1 MDKNVV
7 YAIVFSTLIIIAGV
21 TIQTKFF
28 PSASSKERAQ
38 ATEKALPAP
47 SANTTTPAPAPT
59 PTATTT
65 VTDSGTA
72 PANQAATTTAATVTE
87 EAAIPEETDV
97 IETPLVKVT
106 FTNHGGDI
114 VSYKLKQHSAKNDAV
129 EMADHVTAANRAF
142 SLAFGD
148 ANGAPIDQPFNVKRI
163 SDTEIGFF
171 RSFTVQNPDGTT
183 GTFTLA
189 KQYSFRPDDYMFE
202 LKVII
207 DGDSS
212 FAGLKMGQA
221 AYTIKTS
228 PEIGPKWVA
237 KHNQYEFRKYYYMMD
252 GKKKS
257 FAVNQGQT
265 KTGPENLSW
274 TGVTGKYFSLIAL
287 PESPLSSVLYSG
299 QSARPDQ
306 TVNQIFL
313 TRAAITG
320 AKSTDVWRFYIGPR
334 TDKYLAPYNVAMNNP
349 YKLAD
354 THIDAIV
361 DSSGIL
367 APLEVLLKWIMEFF
381 YMLIPNWGVS
391 IILLTVLTRIILF
404 PLTKKSSESTLKMQ
418 EFQPKIQEIQQKY
431 QNNPQKMNEEMAKFY
446 KTAGYNPM
454 SGCLPLLIQFPLL
467 FAMYNLFNNYFE
479 FRGAMFIPGWIPDL
493 SAGDSIMAFTSALP
507 VLNWTDLRLLPIIY
521 VISQLLFGKV
531 TQTPTTAQQNASM
544 KIMVYGMPI
553 FFFFLFY
560 NAPSGLLLYW
570 TFSNIL
576 TLAQQI
582 IINRMMHAK
591 KETGLKLVKK

>member
-7 YAIVFSTLIIIAGV
+7 YAIVFSTFIIIAGV

-28 PSASSKERAQ
+28 PSASSKASAQ
-38 ATEKALPAP
+38 AIEKALPAP
-47 SANTTTPAPAPT
+47 SANTSTPAPAPT
-59 PTATTT
+59 ATTT
-65 VTDSGTA
+65 DNGSA
-72 PANQAATTTAATVTE
+72 PAQNTATTTAAAVTE
-87 EAAIPEETDV
+87 EAAIPEQTDV

-142 SLAFGD
+142 SLVFGD
-148 ANGAPIDQPFNVKRI
+148 ANGTPIDQTFNVKRI
-163 SDTEIGFF
+163 SDTEIGFY
-171 RSFTVQNPDGTT
+171 RSFTVQNPDGTM

-237 KHNQYEFRKYYYMMD
+237 KHNQYEFRKFYYMMD

-257 FAVNQGQT
+257 LTVNQGQT

-287 PESPLSSVLYSG
+287 PESPLSAVLFSG
-299 QSARPDQ
+299 QGTASDQ
-306 TVNQIFL
+306 TLNQMFL

-320 AKSTDVWRFYIGPR
+320 AKSTDVWHFYIGPR

-493 SAGDSIMAFTSALP
+493 SAGDSVIAFTSALP

>member
-7 YAIVFSTLIIIAGV
+7 YAIVFSTFIIIAGV

-28 PSASSKERAQ
+28 PSASSKASAQ

-47 SANTTTPAPAPT
+47 SANTSTPAPAPT
-59 PTATTT
+59 ATTT
-65 VTDSGTA
+65 DNGSA
-72 PANQAATTTAATVTE
+72 PAQNTATTTAAAVTE
-87 EAAIPEETDV
+87 EAAIPEQTDV

-142 SLAFGD
+142 SLVFGD
-148 ANGAPIDQPFNVKRI
+148 ANGTPIDQTFNVKRI
-163 SDTEIGFF
+163 SDTEIGFY
-171 RSFTVQNPDGTT
+171 RSFTVQNPDGTM

-237 KHNQYEFRKYYYMMD
+237 KHNQYEFRKFYYMMD

-257 FAVNQGQT
+257 LTVNQGQT

-287 PESPLSSVLYSG
+287 PESPLSAVLFSG
-299 QSARPDQ
+299 QGAASDQ
-306 TVNQIFL
+306 TLNQIFL
-313 TRAAITG
+313 TRAAVTG
-320 AKSTDVWRFYIGPR
+320 AKSTDVWHFYIGPR

-493 SAGDSIMAFTSALP
+493 SAGDSVIAFTSALP